1 TPSVRGLGHWRG
13 FWRQRDKA
21 AISADRR
28 HKADMHDTII
38 IIRQTRMATVCDAT
52 VKAGYK
58 ERRGSRALI
67 LTRSQDPYYATA
79 AMLLR
84 QRLDNG

>member
-1 TPSVRGLGHWRG
+1 MDADMGMEMDMEMALHYVELDSG
-13 FWRQRDKA
+13 
-21 AISADRR
+21 DRR

-58 ERRGSRALI
+58 ERS
-67 LTRSQDPYYATA
+67 S
-79 AMLLR
+79 
-84 QRLDNG
+84 N

>member
-1 TPSVRGLGHWRG
+1 MDADMGMEMAHGSPLRGVGQWRS
-13 FWRQRDKA
+13 FWKKRDKT
-21 AISADRR
+21 AIFADRR

-58 ERRGSRALI
+58 EL
-67 LTRSQDPYYATA
+67 RSYET
-79 AMLLR
+79 
-84 QRLDNG
+84 N